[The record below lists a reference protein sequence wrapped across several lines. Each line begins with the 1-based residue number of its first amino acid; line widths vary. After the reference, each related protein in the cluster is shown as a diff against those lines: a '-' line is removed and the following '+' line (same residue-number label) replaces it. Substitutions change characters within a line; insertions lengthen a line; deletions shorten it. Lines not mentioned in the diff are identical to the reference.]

1 MEEYIIALVQW
12 ALSTEWGAY
21 VMVALAFV
29 GFIGKLLAV
38 LPVSVTEK
46 LPDWLMTIINVL
58 GAHWGNG
65 MKTDIKGN
73 VVNGNGNTERNTSA
87 NNKVN

>member
-1 MEEYIIALVQW
+1 MEEYIVALIQW
-12 ALSTEWGAY
+12 ALSTEWAAY

-73 VVNGNGNTERNTSA
+73 VVNGNGSTNRNGSA
-87 NNKVN
+87 SNKNY